1 MRTSS
6 DKRSIGKYR
15 PESVRPDT
23 GYGYGSGT
31 GRGKKPYASVDGE
44 MPSWSERR
52 ADLFDFVRQHLP
64 EEHPGFAVTA
74 AIAVQ
79 MTGRKLTRN
88 AILERLQESDRTVE
102 QLRAKGWM
110 E

>member
-1 MRTSS
+1 
-6 DKRSIGKYR
+6 
-15 PESVRPDT
+15 
-23 GYGYGSGT
+23 
-31 GRGKKPYASVDGE
+31 
-44 MPSWSERR
+44 MPAWSERR

-64 EEHPGFAVTA
+64 DEHPGFAVTA

-88 AILERLQESDRTVE
+88 AILDRLRESDRTAE

>member
-6 DKRSIGKYR
+6 EKRSIGQYR

-31 GRGKKPYASVDGE
+31 GRRTTTSVDGE

-52 ADLFDFVRQHLP
+52 ADLFEFCEKHL
-64 EEHPGFAVTA
+64 EGEHLGFAVTA
-74 AIAVQ
+74 AIAVR
-79 MTGRKLTRN
+79 MTGRKLTKN
-88 AILERLQESDRTVE
+88 AILERLRETDRTAE
-102 QLRAKGWM
+102 QLRAKGWLK
-110 E
+110 

>member
-1 MRTSS
+1 MSKAFRNNQTKPNQTQTTPIGPRGIS
-6 DKRSIGKYR
+6 RSRIQTAPGQ
-15 PESVRPDT
+15 SI
-23 GYGYGSGT
+23 
-31 GRGKKPYASVDGE
+31 DGE

-88 AILERLQESDRTVE
+88 AILERLQESDRTAE